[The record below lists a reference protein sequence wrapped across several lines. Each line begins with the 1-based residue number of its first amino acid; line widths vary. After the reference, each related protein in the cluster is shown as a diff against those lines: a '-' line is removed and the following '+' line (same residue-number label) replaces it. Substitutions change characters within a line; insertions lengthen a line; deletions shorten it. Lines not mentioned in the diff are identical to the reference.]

1 MTLNIPCGQ
10 GGLNAS
16 RSPSRVRDIDLLS
29 VESLTY
35 EHDTWQKD
43 GGAAKFNSVQV
54 SGGPSILAMCDFH
67 THAGAQ
73 ELVCATSDGKII
85 VLGSGGVTKTV
96 YTGGGTDK
104 SAMLVEGYNGT
115 QKVVY
120 FYNGNVP
127 VQVYSGG
134 TDTTALMALV
144 GGFTA
149 DSGTDT
155 FTFASHGLTNGTA
168 VQVRNNGGA
177 LPAGLAID
185 TEYYIVSAAA
195 NTFQLSATSGGAAI
209 NITTNG
215 TGTQYVYKS
224 LRPADWVSGKPT
236 WAFTHFGRMY
246 AGGNTNMPD
255 GAYVSVLDNHSD
267 FINSGTLFFYVY
279 PGEGERLVG
288 GLSWRNKAYLFK
300 YPKGIYVLDDSS
312 SDVADWGWRRVSKYV
327 GCVGPNA
334 MLEAD
339 DEVYFVSPDGYI
351 HALSAV
357 QESGDVMSSA
367 ILPMELGTYIRE
379 NVNFTRLAKVA
390 SAYYARK
397 RKIVFGFSGSS
408 SSVNDVI
415 IGLDIHRTINGARDF
430 QPFVSLRD
438 KCQSLVTYRDSSSDQ
453 NHLLAGSDSGYVYQ
467 LDTETRSKD
476 GAGYQSRFETKD
488 LDLFDQGSRRGNL
501 REIEV
506 TFVPVGNWSLDLSV
520 YLDGDLGDPITLSMA
535 GLGGVLDSFILDTDI
550 LGTEVLQNTRGRL
563 YGDARRVRIA
573 GENSNPDETF
583 SVTNL
588 AIKYTPGN
596 VR

>member
-1 MTLNIPCGQ
+1 
-10 GGLNAS
+10 
-16 RSPSRVRDIDLLS
+16 
-29 VESLTY
+29 
-35 EHDTWQKD
+35 
-43 GGAAKFNSVQV
+43 
-54 SGGPSILAMCDFH
+54 
-67 THAGAQ
+67 
-73 ELVCATSDGKII
+73 
-85 VLGSGGVTKTV
+85 
-96 YTGGGTDK
+96 
-104 SAMLVEGYNGT
+104 
-115 QKVVY
+115 
-120 FYNGNVP
+120 
-127 VQVYSGG
+127 
-134 TDTTALMALV
+134 
-144 GGFTA
+144 
-149 DSGTDT
+149 
-155 FTFASHGLTNGTA
+155 
-168 VQVRNNGGA
+168 
-177 LPAGLAID
+177 
-185 TEYYIVSAAA
+185 
-195 NTFQLSATSGGAAI
+195 
-209 NITTNG
+209 
-215 TGTQYVYKS
+215 
-224 LRPADWVSGKPT
+224 
-236 WAFTHFGRMY
+236 
-246 AGGNTNMPD
+246 
-255 GAYVSVLDNHSD
+255 
-267 FINSGTLFFYVY
+267 
-279 PGEGERLVG
+279 
-288 GLSWRNKAYLFK
+288 
-300 YPKGIYVLDDSS
+300 
-312 SDVADWGWRRVSKYV
+312 
-327 GCVGPNA
+327 
-334 MLEAD
+334 
-339 DEVYFVSPDGYI
+339 
-351 HALSAV
+351 
-357 QESGDVMSSA
+357 
-367 ILPMELGTYIRE
+367 
-379 NVNFTRLAKVA
+379 VNFTRLAKVA